1 MRVWEEIFKLQITKA
16 YSAWDEHAPPNKL
29 EKYKRPIGKNRQRMW
44 TDEEMTMGSKQ
55 CVSREMKIK

>member
-29 EKYKRPIGKNRQRMW
+29 EKYKRPIGKNRQRM
-44 TDEEMTMGSKQ
+44 
-55 CVSREMKIK
+55 